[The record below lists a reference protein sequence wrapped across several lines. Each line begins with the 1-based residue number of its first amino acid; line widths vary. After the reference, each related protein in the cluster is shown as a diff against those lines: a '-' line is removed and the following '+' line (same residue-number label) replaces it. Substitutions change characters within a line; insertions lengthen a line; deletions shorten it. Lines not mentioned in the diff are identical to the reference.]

1 MKNIAILVS
10 QNMLPGNAQT
20 RDDIFELEDQMR
32 KITPAFAARG
42 MTTHIV
48 LWNDCAAAA
57 DKYDA
62 MLPLFIW
69 DYFETGNLPLFMEQI
84 DAAAKKTT
92 VLNPVNLLRW
102 NTNKRYLTELET
114 MGAPVIPARIVDLA
128 TPEIIETACADFG
141 CDKLVIKPL
150 VGGGAWRQALYTAG
164 QPMPSADEL
173 PPAEAILQPFVPSV
187 LTEGEYS
194 FLYFGG
200 QFSHAVNKRPKDG
213 DYRIQSI
220 YGGREL
226 PYAPSA
232 DELAVA
238 QEILGYMDDMPLYA
252 RVDLLRGE
260 DGALKLIELEM
271 VEPYLYMN
279 FAEGEDGE
287 NAAAQMLAET
297 LSARI

>member
-10 QNMLPGNAQT
+10 KNMLPGNAQT

-48 LWNDCAAAA
+48 VWNDCAAVAG
-57 DKYDA
+57 DYDA

-84 DAAAKKTT
+84 DAASKKTT
-92 VLNPVNLLRW
+92 VFNPVNLLRW
-102 NTNKRYLTELET
+102 NTNKRYLTELESK
-114 MGAPVIPARIVDLA
+114 GAPVIPARIVDLA
-128 TPEIIETACADFG
+128 TPEIIEKACADFD

-164 QPMPSADEL
+164 HPMPSANEL

-238 QEILGYMDDMPLYA
+238 QEILGYMDEMPLYA

-271 VEPYLYMN
+271 VEPYLYMS

-287 NAAAQMLAET
+287 NTAAQMLAET